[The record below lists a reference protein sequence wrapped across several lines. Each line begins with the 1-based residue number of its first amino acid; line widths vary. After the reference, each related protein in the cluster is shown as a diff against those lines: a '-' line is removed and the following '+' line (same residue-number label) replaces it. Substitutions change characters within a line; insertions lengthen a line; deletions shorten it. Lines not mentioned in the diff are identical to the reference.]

1 MKRRLFI
8 LILSACIFLLPINA
22 YADVEGDGYTQIGGE
37 DTPAA
42 NPVPN
47 PIPVQPPSAP
57 IQSPQ
62 PSKSPVKNTKK
73 PTKKKD
79 SNKVEDPNKVVLI
92 TKDNQG
98 NYVVNIQFDDTHDF
112 SKDYLE
118 YNDKKIMINDL
129 KEHSGKIS
137 DQIIKSSLTDLVN
150 KHKLSAQDAMNMYKT
165 KEYTDLVYAKIASL
179 MGLSVEIVKSDI
191 ELQKSENNLSLLIK
205 EDRNFSIYLQNN
217 NSDCTYF
224 YYGKTEPQT
233 KSNLD
238 IKEDFIISD
247 PEPVLLPDI
256 TSIAAEIQNIPVEN
270 KIDAEIEDTVSDNA
284 MNVEDDQKI
293 LSSIKLSPIMLV
305 IISYIINAIVYG
317 LGFMLYKKRK
327 GNE

>member
-1 MKRRLFI
+1 MKKRLFI
-8 LILSACIFLLPINA
+8 LMLSACMFLLPINV
-22 YADVEGDGYTQIGGE
+22 YADVEGDGYTEIGGE
-37 DTPAA
+37 NVPAA

-47 PIPVQPPSAP
+47 PVQNPTPVQPPSAP
-57 IQSPQ
+57 VKSPQ

-73 PTKKKD
+73 STKK
-79 SNKVEDPNKVVLI
+79 EDPNKVVLI

-98 NYVVNIQFDDTHDF
+98 NYVVNIQFDDIHDF

-118 YNDKKIMINDL
+118 YNDQKIMINDL
-129 KEHSGKIS
+129 KDNSGKIS
-137 DQIIKSSLTDLVN
+137 DQIIENSLTDLVN
-150 KHKLSAQDAMNMYKT
+150 KHKLSAQDAMNMYKS

-179 MGLSVEIVKSDI
+179 MGLSVDMVKSDI

-247 PEPVLLPDI
+247 PEPVLLPVV
-256 TSIAAEIQNIPVEN
+256 TPIAAEIQDIPVEN
-270 KIDAEIEDTVSDNA
+270 KIDTEIEDTVSDNA

-293 LSSIKLSPIMLV
+293 LSSVKLSPIMLV

>member
-1 MKRRLFI
+1 MKKRLFI
-8 LILSACIFLLPINA
+8 LMLSACMFLLPINV
-22 YADVEGDGYTQIGGE
+22 YADVEGDGYSEIGGE

-47 PIPVQPPSAP
+47 PVQNPTPVQPPSAP
-57 IQSPQ
+57 VKSPQ

-73 PTKKKD
+73 STKK
-79 SNKVEDPNKVVLI
+79 EDPNKVVLI

-118 YNDKKIMINDL
+118 YNDQKIMINDL
-129 KEHSGKIS
+129 KDNSGKIS
-137 DQIIKSSLTDLVN
+137 DQIIKNSLTDLVN
-150 KHKLSAQDAMNMYKT
+150 KHKLSAQDAMNMYKS

-179 MGLSVEIVKSDI
+179 MGLSVDMVKSDI

-224 YYGKTEPQT
+224 YHGKTEPQT

-247 PEPVLLPDI
+247 PKPVLLPVI
-256 TSIAAEIQNIPVEN
+256 TPIAAEIQDIPVEN
-270 KIDAEIEDTVSDNA
+270 KIDTEIEDTVSDNA

-293 LSSIKLSPIMLV
+293 LSSVKLSPIMLV

>member
-1 MKRRLFI
+1 MKKRLFI
-8 LILSACIFLLPINA
+8 LMLSACMFLLPINA

-47 PIPVQPPSAP
+47 PTPVQPPSAP

-79 SNKVEDPNKVVLI
+79 SNKVEEPNKVVLI

-118 YNDKKIMINDL
+118 YNDQKIMINDL

-205 EDRNFSIYLQNN
+205 EDKIFSIYLQNN

-238 IKEDFIISD
+238 IKEDFIILD
-247 PEPVLLPDI
+247 PEPVLLPVVTPI
-256 TSIAAEIQNIPVEN
+256 TAEIQDIPVEN
-270 KIDAEIEDTVSDNA
+270 KIDTEIEDTVSDNA

-293 LSSIKLSPIMLV
+293 LSSVKLSPIMLV

>member
-1 MKRRLFI
+1 MKKRLFI
-8 LILSACIFLLPINA
+8 LMLSACIFLLPINA

-47 PIPVQPPSAP
+47 PTPVQPPSAP
-57 IQSPQ
+57 VKSPQ

-73 PTKKKD
+73 STKK
-79 SNKVEDPNKVVLI
+79 EDPNKVVLI

-118 YNDKKIMINDL
+118 YNDQKIMINDL
-129 KEHSGKIS
+129 KDNSGKIS
-137 DQIIKSSLTDLVN
+137 DQIIKNSLTNLVN
-150 KHKLSAQDAMNMYKT
+150 KHKLSAQDAMNMYKS

-179 MGLSVEIVKSDI
+179 MGLSVDMVKSDI

-247 PEPVLLPDI
+247 PEPVLLPVV
-256 TSIAAEIQNIPVEN
+256 TPIAAEIKDVPVEN
-270 KIDAEIEDTVSDNA
+270 KIDTEIEDTVSDNA

-293 LSSIKLSPIMLV
+293 LSSVKLSPIMLV